1 MSETL
6 HFTSIN
12 WARLAAEK
20 WRIRDAPNQVI
31 QYKEGEENLTYK
43 SVVLTSL
50 EAGIQRMHDGLRVLE
65 EEEDRA
71 MKNVE
76 VVRRSTDAQAGANW
90 NKKNNENLKK
100 LKGKLEETKG
110 KTTIRA

>member
-1 MSETL
+1 MEELYKPLFQRPNLPKEGYVPESFARAAVSEML

-12 WARLAAEK
+12 WAWLAVEK

-31 QYKEGEENLTYK
+31 QYKEGDENLTYK

-50 EAGIQRMHDGLRVLE
+50 EARIQRMHDGLRVLE

-76 VVRRSTDAQAGANW
+76 VVRRSTNA
-90 NKKNNENLKK
+90 
-100 LKGKLEETKG
+100 
-110 KTTIRA
+110 